1 VAINQVNGP
10 VTNTAAVGHG
20 NFGDSISAASK
31 IDTVTNNGSANGT
44 GSAGINANAGPIPGN
59 VSHGHAGGS
68 STTKSRSAIAG
79 TDGVLNGNAPGSN
92 TAKSA
97 SANTGN
103 DKAVAGRRHTGNSYF
118 SSVPKIHGG
127 SQQHFNGQKPAAN
140 NGADHTARNGS
151 AAAGGK
157 STTAYYPAADQYAS
171 APVLIA
177 VGFLPDFNGTAAKSF
192 AMPSS
197 LPVTSSALLKP
208 AAAVKSVKGKT
219 KGAAKPAGIDWGIF
233 IGANTSGSFT
243 PKSQNS
249 NFYGSSP
256 VDLYPGLFLSFK
268 LNDNLAINPEFK
280 VFSPQTISA
289 TYSHANQ
296 SKVDSNQSLSVTA
309 SRKIYSL
316 AVPLYVAYK
325 TGFGVTFKAGPVL
338 NFPLK
343 QVAATSLLQ
352 PSAIKTDSIY
362 YAKLQS
368 LLNGTDY
375 EKSIN
380 IGLSVGVAEQF
391 KRWIFEAGYLKS
403 LSGYRVSSGL
413 GSAVSHSGSLQFSIG
428 FQLDK
433 VKPYPLTP

>member
-1 VAINQVNGP
+1 
-10 VTNTAAVGHG
+10 
-20 NFGDSISAASK
+20 
-31 IDTVTNNGSANGT
+31 
-44 GSAGINANAGPIPGN
+44 
-59 VSHGHAGGS
+59 
-68 STTKSRSAIAG
+68 
-79 TDGVLNGNAPGSN
+79 
-92 TAKSA
+92 
-97 SANTGN
+97 
-103 DKAVAGRRHTGNSYF
+103 
-118 SSVPKIHGG
+118 
-127 SQQHFNGQKPAAN
+127 
-140 NGADHTARNGS
+140 
-151 AAAGGK
+151 
-157 STTAYYPAADQYAS
+157 
-171 APVLIA
+171 
-177 VGFLPDFNGTAAKSF
+177 
-192 AMPSS
+192 M
-197 LPVTSSALLKP
+197 
-208 AAAVKSVKGKT
+208 
-219 KGAAKPAGIDWGIF
+219 
-233 IGANTSGSFT
+233 
-243 PKSQNS
+243 
-249 NFYGSSP
+249 
-256 VDLYPGLFLSFK
+256 
-268 LNDNLAINPEFK
+268 NDNLAINPEFK

-325 TGFGVTFKAGPVL
+325 TGFGITFKAGPVL

-413 GSAVSHSGSLQFSIG
+413 GSAVSHSGTLQFSIG